1 MAEIIPLIVIF
12 AVLGI
17 VLFVML
23 TRRGKGML
31 FGGRI
36 IKTYDGVSA
45 KRRMIASKIKVHVI
59 DGGGENKVGLE
70 LVTTSLGSYQMMPAT
85 LPAAEARKLAAM
97 LLEAADY
104 HAKH

>member
-45 KRRMIASKIKVHVI
+45 KRRMIASKIKVQVI
-59 DGGGENKVGLE
+59 DGGGENKVGAGHDVAGQL
-70 LVTTSLGSYQMMPAT
+70 SND
-85 LPAAEARKLAAM
+85 ARHSACG
-97 LLEAADY
+97 
-104 HAKH
+104 